1 MLQMST
7 VISAK
12 IPKKLKEKAAKYGIE
27 ISKTVRNALE
37 EKVKEVEKKEM
48 EKNMDDLQSVLG
60 HLKKNDI
67 VKAVRE
73 SRNER

>member
-1 MLQMST
+1 MST
-7 VISAK
+7 VVSAK

-37 EKVKEVEKKEM
+37 EKIKEIEKKEM
-48 EKNMDDLQSVLG
+48 KKNMDDLHSVLG